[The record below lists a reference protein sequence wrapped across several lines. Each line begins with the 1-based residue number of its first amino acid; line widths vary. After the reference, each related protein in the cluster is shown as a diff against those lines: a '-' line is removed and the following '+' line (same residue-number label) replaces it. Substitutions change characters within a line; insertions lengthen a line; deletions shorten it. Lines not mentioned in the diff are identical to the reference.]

1 MPRPKG
7 SKNKPKSIIV
17 DDYANAVIGSGTRRD
32 RSTFTRPG
40 RTYLLTQGEL
50 EDLYLGDGFARKV
63 VDVVAE
69 EMTRAGIELEDMDE
83 SIESEVLAKLEELDA
98 LKHANDSIRWSRL
111 FGGAVMVMGL
121 NDGGA
126 LDTPLNEEGIRDVE
140 FLRVYDRYQSTVQNR
155 VTDPMSPQYGQ
166 VEMWLISPHTGGAPY
181 LVHNSRVHIFD
192 GDAIPDRLRFS
203 NDGWGVSALQSGID
217 QLKRLGMSQQWVNM
231 LLERSQQAVHKIPG
245 LAQILR
251 EPNGEAMVAKRADV
265 VDMVRGILNTIIID
279 GEEDYVVTTQSM
291 AGVPDVMDRFAEAV
305 AAVYSIP
312 VTVLMGRAPG
322 GLNSTG
328 KSDTDNW
335 YARIESMQN
344 DILRKPLDRL
354 VTIIM
359 KSMGKEPGDYKL
371 CFKPLSVPTDKESA
385 EIDKIKADAKKAD
398 METATGYAGINALD
412 PNEIRQGLADEY
424 EIDASLSVVPTAED
438 LAAEAAMMAEATA
451 VKPNVA

>member
-7 SKNKPKSIIV
+7 SKNKAKIV
-17 DDYANAVIGSGTRRD
+17 TDDYANAVMGSGTRRD
-32 RSTFTRPG
+32 RSTFTRPA

-83 SIESEVLAKLEELDA
+83 SASSEVLAKLEELDA
-98 LKHANDSIRWSRL
+98 MKHANDSIRWSRL
-111 FGGAVMVMGL
+111 FGGAIMVMGL

-126 LDTPLNEEGIRDVE
+126 LDTPLSEDGIKDVE

-155 VTDPMSPQYGQ
+155 VTDPMSPEYGQ

-203 NDGWGVSALQSGID
+203 NDGWGVSALQSCMD
-217 QLKRLGMSQQWVNM
+217 QLKRLGMSHQWVNM
-231 LLERSQQAVHKIPG
+231 LLERAQQAVHKIPG

-251 EPNGEAMVAKRADV
+251 QPGGEALVQKRADV

-279 GEEDYVVTTQSM
+279 GEEDYNVSSQTM
-291 AGVPDVMDRFAEAV
+291 AGIPDVMDRFAEALS
-305 AAVYSIP
+305 AVSNIP
-312 VTVLMGRAPG
+312 VTLLMGRAPG

-344 DILRKPLDRL
+344 DQLRKPLDRL
-354 VTIIM
+354 VTIILQS
-359 KSMGKEPGDYKL
+359 KGRDVGDYKL

-385 EIDKIKADAKKAD
+385 EIDKYKAEAKKIE
-398 METATGYAGINALD
+398 METSTGYVNVGSLD
-412 PNEIRQGLADEY
+412 PDEVRQGIADEY
-424 EIDASLSVVPTAED
+424 EIDASLSVAPTAED
-438 LAAEAAMMAEATA
+438 LAAEAKMMAEATA
-451 VKPNVA
+451 VAKPNVQ